1 MRTALDGALDGAFE
15 LKVRGKGR
23 RNRHVPMPAKLME
36 EEFGRT
42 LQARKQPERWQCPK
56 GGRSRFGPLRT
67 LAAATS
73 QRVRLCVF
81 LAWPA
86 MGCAG

>member
-36 EEFGRT
+36 EFGRT
-42 LQARKQPERWQCPK
+42 L
-56 GGRSRFGPLRT
+56 
-67 LAAATS
+67 
-73 QRVRLCVF
+73 
-81 LAWPA
+81 
-86 MGCAG
+86 